1 MHKVWVCILVV
12 LSFATGAYG
21 QVQTR
26 EVRGVV
32 QDSLGRPL
40 VGVTVRLYAKKDT
53 MMVSTNEHGRFIFS
67 HVAANDFKLTFSL
80 IGFQLFER
88 HYTSNVLLPITEL
101 VTVNLKEQPQE
112 LQEIAVYGVVPVV
125 IKQDTVQYNARAYN
139 VRKSALLEE
148 LIKQMPGLQ
157 VDRNGNVDAQGQRI
171 SRVKVNGKDFFNG
184 DVLTATR
191 NLPADIVENV
201 QIIDDYGDQANITGI
216 KNTEPEKVLNVTI
229 KEDRNYGAFG
239 QLTTGGGTDVN
250 DKTRGRY
257 IGSFSANQ
265 FRGDQQISI
274 LGSTNNTNT
283 SLFSFGDISG
293 AGNRNGADLSSMIDA
308 GDGINTAH
316 SIGLNYRDELAKGV
330 TVYGGYI
337 FTKRQNQTIGTTG
350 LQSIYQNRII
360 NSLDEVHSNTDNAKH
375 KITWTVEANIDTA
388 NYLKITPTA
397 SYNTNN
403 LNSQSHST
411 ITNNR
416 LFTERMY
423 NTRGVATDPNF
434 DVDIFYNH
442 RFAKRGRNFNI
453 TSKIEYFKRNKN
465 DYIDETSVSIDSGK
479 TTPQKDY
486 SLFKQN
492 VSNFS
497 YNRSVLLGLSY
508 TEPVTKRSYLEFNYQ
523 YETNSI
529 ANARN
534 TYNIDR
540 NTQEE
545 TPVDSLSINYDYLF
559 QSHQVGVNYQ
569 GDANKLK
576 YTFGFALQPT
586 KLNGKTP
593 SRDVATRFNSFNF
606 VPSARLQYS
615 INRTSNLA
623 LNYRGQNNQPAFTQ
637 IQPIRDVSN
646 PQYIVIGN
654 ANLKPEFMN
663 IVSLQYRHF
672 SIQNGSSLF
681 TNLSFTH
688 IQDKVVTN
696 RINIPNS
703 TKQETEFLNTNG
715 YYDFRGFY
723 HYSAPLAGKV
733 LTLNLNGSMDY
744 TNNLTY
750 INDVRNV
757 AKNMVFSQNLQV
769 NFLIEDLI
777 EADLRSS
784 YTLNKI
790 TYNIPTF
797 IDAGANTFS
806 LGFGGRG
813 YLPRKWTVSVDFSQ
827 GFNSGYS
834 SAINVNPTLLNV
846 YLEKAFLANDMLAV
860 RLQGFDLFNKNT
872 GVRREIVG
880 NDIFDMRN
888 NRLARYFLIS
898 LNLRLQ
904 KFPAED

>member
-1 MHKVWVCILVV
+1 MHRALFCMVV
-12 LSFATGAYG
+12 ILSFVKLAQG

-40 VGVTVRLYAKKDT
+40 VGVTVRLYAKRDT
-53 MMVSTNEHGRFIFS
+53 MMVSTNEHGRFLFS
-67 HVAANDFKLTFSL
+67 QVAANNFKLTFSL

-88 HYTSNVLLPITEL
+88 SYTSNVLLPITEL

-125 IKQDTVQYNARAYN
+125 IKQDTVQYNARAFN
-139 VRKSALLEE
+139 VRKNALLEE

-157 VDRNGNVDAQGQRI
+157 VDRNGNVDAQGQRVT
-171 SRVKVNGKDFFNG
+171 RVKVNGKDFFNG

-191 NLPADIVENV
+191 NLPAEIIENV
-201 QIIDDYGDQANITGI
+201 QVIDDYGDQANITGI

-229 KEDRNYGAFG
+229 KEDRNFGAFG

-250 DKTRGRY
+250 DKFHSRY
-257 IGSFSANQ
+257 IGSFSANE
-265 FRGDQQISI
+265 FKGDQQISV
-274 LGSTNNTNT
+274 LGSANNTNT

-293 AGNRNGADLSSMIDA
+293 AGSRSGADLSSMIDA
-308 GDGINTAH
+308 GDGINTAN
-316 SIGLNYRDELAKGV
+316 SIGLNYRDEIVKGV
-330 TVYGGYI
+330 TLYGGYI
-337 FTKRQNQTIGTTG
+337 YTNRKNQTIGTTG

-360 NSLDEVHSNTDNAKH
+360 NSLDETNSGTDNIKH

-397 SYNTNN
+397 SYNTNR
-403 LNSQSHST
+403 LNSHNHST

-416 LFTERMY
+416 VFTDRLY
-423 NTRGVATDPNF
+423 NTSGIATDPNF

-442 RFAKRGRNFNI
+442 RFAKHGRNFNI
-453 TSKIEYFKRNKN
+453 ISKIEYFKRNN
-465 DYIDETSVSIDSGK
+465 NNNIDESSFSVDSGK
-479 TTPQKDY
+479 TIPAKDY
-486 SLFKQN
+486 NIFKQN
-492 VSNFS
+492 VTNFS
-497 YNRSVLLGLSY
+497 YNRTVLLGLSY
-508 TEPVTKRSYLEFNYQ
+508 TEPITKRSYLELNYQ

-534 TYNIDR
+534 TYDVGPVNHK
-540 NTQEE
+540 E
-545 TPVDSLSINYDYLF
+545 TLVDSLSINYDYLF
-559 QSHQVGVNYQ
+559 QTHQFGINYQ
-569 GDANKLK
+569 GDMNKLK
-576 YTFGFALQPT
+576 YTVGFALQPT
-586 KLNGKTP
+586 ILNGKTP
-593 SRDVATRFNSFNF
+593 SRDVVTHITSFNF

-637 IQPIRDVSN
+637 IQPVRDVSN
-646 PQYIVIGN
+646 PQYVVVGN

-663 IVSLQYRHF
+663 TVSLQYRHF

-681 TNLSFTH
+681 SNLSLTH
-688 IQDKVVTN
+688 IQDKVVSN
-696 RINIPNS
+696 RISDPNS
-703 TKQETEFLNTNG
+703 TKQETEFLNTSG
-715 YYDFRGFY
+715 YYDVRGFY

-750 INDVRNV
+750 INNV
-757 AKNMVFSQNLQV
+757 KNVGKNMVFSQNLQV

-784 YTLNKI
+784 YTINKI
-790 TYNIPTF
+790 KYDIPSF
-797 IDAGANTFS
+797 IDAGANTFG

-813 YLPRKWTVSVDFSQ
+813 YLPKKWTLSVDFSQ
-827 GFNSGYS
+827 MFNSGYS
-834 SAINVNPTLLNV
+834 NAISVNPTLLNV
-846 YLEKAFLANDMLAV
+846 YIEKAFLQNDMLAL

-872 GVRREIVG
+872 GVRREIMG
-880 NDIFDMRN
+880 NDIVDMRN
-888 NRLARYFLIS
+888 NRLARYFLVS

-904 KFPAED
+904 KFPSKD

>member
-1 MHKVWVCILVV
+1 MHRALFCMVV
-12 LSFATGAYG
+12 ILSFVKLAQG

-40 VGVTVRLYAKKDT
+40 VGVTVRLYAKRDT
-53 MMVSTNEHGRFIFS
+53 MMVSTNEHGRFLFGQ
-67 HVAANDFKLTFSL
+67 VAANNFKLTFSL

-88 HYTSNVLLPITEL
+88 SYTSNVLLPVTEL

-125 IKQDTVQYNARAYN
+125 IKQDTVQYNARAFD
-139 VRKSALLEE
+139 VRKNALLEE
-148 LIKQMPGLQ
+148 LIRQMPGLQ
-157 VDRNGNVDAQGQRI
+157 VDRNGNVDAQGQRVT
-171 SRVKVNGKDFFNG
+171 RVKVNGKDFFNG

-191 NLPADIVENV
+191 NLPAEIIENV
-201 QIIDDYGDQANITGI
+201 QVIDDYGDQANITGI

-229 KEDRNYGAFG
+229 KEERNFGAFG

-250 DKTRGRY
+250 DKFNGRY
-257 IGSFSANQ
+257 IGSFSANE
-265 FRGDQQISI
+265 FKGDQQISV
-274 LGSTNNTNT
+274 LGSANNTNT

-293 AGNRNGADLSSMIDA
+293 AGSRGGTDLSSMIDA
-308 GDGINTAH
+308 GDGINTAN
-316 SIGLNYRDELAKGV
+316 SIGLNYRDEIVKGV
-330 TVYGGYI
+330 TLYGGYI
-337 FTKRQNQTIGTTG
+337 YTNRKNETIGTTG

-360 NSLDEVHSNTDNAKH
+360 NSLDEINSGTDNIKH

-397 SYNTNN
+397 SYNTNR
-403 LNSQSHST
+403 LNSRNHST
-411 ITNNR
+411 ITNNQVFTDR
-416 LFTERMY
+416 LY
-423 NTRGVATDPNF
+423 NTSGIATDPNF

-442 RFAKRGRNFNI
+442 RFAKHGRNFNI
-453 TSKIEYFKRNKN
+453 TSKIEYFKRNN
-465 DYIDETSVSIDSGK
+465 NNNIDESSFSVDSGK
-479 TTPQKDY
+479 TIPAKDY
-486 SLFKQN
+486 SVFKQN
-492 VSNFS
+492 VTNFS
-497 YNRSVLLGLSY
+497 YNRTVLLGLSY
-508 TEPVTKRSYLEFNYQ
+508 TEPITKRSYVELNYQ

-534 TYNIDR
+534 TYDVSPVNHK
-540 NTQEE
+540 E
-545 TPVDSLSINYDYLF
+545 TLVDSLSINYDYLF
-559 QSHQVGVNYQ
+559 QTHQFGINYQ
-569 GDANKLK
+569 GDMNKLK
-576 YTFGFALQPT
+576 YTVGFALQPT
-586 KLNGKTP
+586 ILDGKTP
-593 SRDVATRFNSFNF
+593 SRDVVTHITSFNF

-637 IQPIRDVSN
+637 IQPVRDVSN
-646 PQYIVIGN
+646 PQYVVVGN
-654 ANLKPEFMN
+654 ANLRPEFMN
-663 IVSLQYRHF
+663 TVSLQYRHF

-681 TNLSFTH
+681 TNLSLTH
-688 IQDKVVTN
+688 IQDKVVSN
-696 RINIPNS
+696 RISDPNS
-703 TKQETEFLNTNG
+703 TKQETEFLNTSG
-715 YYDFRGFY
+715 YYDVRGFY

-750 INDVRNV
+750 INSVKNV
-757 AKNMVFSQNLQV
+757 GKNMIFSQNLQV

-784 YTLNKI
+784 YTINKI
-790 TYNIPTF
+790 KYDIPSF
-797 IDAGANTFS
+797 IDAGANTFG

-813 YLPRKWTVSVDFSQ
+813 YLPKKWTVSVDFSQ
-827 GFNSGYS
+827 MFNSGYS
-834 SAINVNPTLLNV
+834 NAINVNPTLLNV
-846 YLEKAFLANDMLAV
+846 YIEKAFLQNDMLAL

-872 GVRREIVG
+872 GVRREIIG
-880 NDIFDMRN
+880 NDIVDMRN

-904 KFPAED
+904 KFPSRD